1 MTRVATPAT
10 PVTFQSSDSVRLR
23 LKPDGDWSG
32 YVDGAWWPH
41 SRDLVQELP
50 MVLDAAASRLGTVK
64 RVIYRI
70 QEWDAAPRQLRY
82 GDRMVS
88 LDGYRYQRADSVYI
102 SDLDRR
108 QLVLLV
114 IPPMTDPHVAHDV
127 MTRAATPGGTSAPT
141 ALLPTEPLSAERRA
155 G

>member
-10 PVTFQSSDSVRLR
+10 LVTFQSSDPVRLR

-41 SRDLVQELP
+41 SRDIAQELP
-50 MVLDAAASRLGTVK
+50 TVLDAAASRLGTVK

-88 LDGYRYQRADSVYI
+88 LDGYRYQRADTVYI

-114 IPPMTDPHVAHDV
+114 IPPMTDPHVAHDA
-127 MTRAATPGGTSAPT
+127 MTKAATPGSTSAPT
-141 ALLPTEPLSAERRA
+141 ALLPTEPLSAARRA